1 MSKIEVLGTPGRVDP
16 AESNATDWVDRTAFP
31 FTSRYCRVP
40 GGRLHYVDEGQG
52 ETIVFS
58 HGTPTWSFEWRHLIT
73 GLSGDFRC
81 IAPDHLGFGLSDRPS
96 SEEYSPEA
104 HAARF
109 GAFVDALDLDG
120 FTLVV
125 HDFGG
130 PFALPYALSHPDRV
144 RRLVVVNS
152 FMWPVWDD
160 PQLRKIAKFAG
171 GNSMRL
177 LYKYANASL
186 RLIAPSAYGDRKKL
200 TPEIHAQYLAPFRDR
215 WAREHVLWALA
226 KALDGSTDFYRSL
239 FERRQALAGIPALV
253 VWGTKDSAFKPP
265 VFEKWSEV
273 LPQAQRVAVS
283 TAGHW
288 PHEEDPAAV
297 LTALRGFFVRP
308 AHSPP

>member
-1 MSKIEVLGTPGRVDP
+1 MSKIEVLGTPGGAAP
-16 AESNATDWVDRTAFP
+16 AESVEADWVDRTAYP
-31 FTSRYCRVP
+31 FASRYGRVP
-40 GGRLHYVDEGQG
+40 GGRLHYVDEGRG
-52 ETIVFS
+52 EAIVFS
-58 HGTPTWSFEWRHLIT
+58 HGTPTWSFEWRHLVS
-73 GLSGDFRC
+73 GLSSDFRC
-81 IAPDHLGFGLSDRPS
+81 IAPDHLGFGLSDRPT

-109 GAFVDALDLDG
+109 GAFVDTLGLDG

-130 PFALPYALSHPDRV
+130 PFALPYALAHPERV
-144 RRLVVVNS
+144 RRLVVINS

-160 PQLRKIAKFAG
+160 PQLRKMAKFAG

-186 RLIAPSAYGDRKKL
+186 RLITPSAYGDRKKL
-200 TPEIHAQYLAPFRDR
+200 TPAIHEQYLAPFRDR

-226 KALDGSTDFYRSL
+226 KALDGSSEFYRSL
-239 FERRQALAGIPALV
+239 FERRRELAGIPALV
-253 VWGTKDSAFKPP
+253 IWGMKDSAFKPP

-273 LPQAQRVAVS
+273 LPHARSVPVS

-288 PHEEDPAAV
+288 PHEEEPAAV
-297 LTALRGFFVRP
+297 LTALREFLK
-308 AHSPP
+308 PPQRLP